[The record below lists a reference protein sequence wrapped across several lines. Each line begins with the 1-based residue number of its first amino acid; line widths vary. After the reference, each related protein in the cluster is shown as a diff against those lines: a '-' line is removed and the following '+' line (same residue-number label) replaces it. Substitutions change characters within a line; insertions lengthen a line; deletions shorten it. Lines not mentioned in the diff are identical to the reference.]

1 MSGVE
6 IVVLWEFKEGEVHTA
21 ERGLGNFSKRLQ
33 RIHWEMGG
41 QGRGDKG
48 QVGKCA
54 PSGCLGI
61 GGSFQLGKHLLVI
74 GSVKPRC

>member
-33 RIHWEMGG
+33 RIHWEIGG

-54 PSGCLGI
+54 PSGWE
-61 GGSFQLGKHLLVI
+61 QRV
-74 GSVKPRC
+74 